1 MAEITSQP
9 NRLRVVGS
17 PTNPLIKVF
26 RRALAEGTMRDGWLA
41 VEGPLVVEEALR
53 AGERATVKSVLVS
66 DNAVRR
72 SQPLLDRL
80 PKACEVTQT
89 PDRLFR
95 HLAQTET
102 PQGIAALVELRAT
115 NREAV
120 LGARDALLLVACG
133 LQDPGNLGT
142 ILRSVQA
149 FGASALITLA
159 GTVSPFNPKAA
170 RASAGAMFHVPVLVG
185 ERAESLFPRLR
196 AAGVR
201 VVGTDRH
208 SAVRINGADLR
219 GRLAVLIGQEAA
231 GLPPEIACQAEM
243 LVSIPIRTGMD
254 SLNAA
259 TAASIFLY
267 EAARQREFRV

>member
-1 MAEITSQP
+1 MAETTSQP
-9 NRLRVVGS
+9 NRLRVIES

-26 RRALAEGTMRDGWLA
+26 RRALAEGTTRDGWLA
-41 VEGPLVVEEALR
+41 VEGPLLVEEALR
-53 AGERATVKSVLVS
+53 SGERATVQSVLVS
-66 DNAVRR
+66 EEGLRR

-80 PKACEVTQT
+80 PKSCEVTQT

-95 HLAQTET
+95 QIAQTET

-115 NREAV
+115 NLEVV
-120 LGARDALLLVACG
+120 LRAKDALLLVACG

-142 ILRSVQA
+142 ILRSAQA

-159 GTVSPFNPKAA
+159 ATVSPFNPKAA
-170 RASAGAMFHVPVLVG
+170 RASAGAVFHVPVLMG

-196 AAGVR
+196 AAGIR

-208 SAVRINGADLR
+208 SSARISDADLR

-231 GLPPEIACQAEM
+231 GLPAELARQAEM

-259 TAASIFLY
+259 TAASIVLY
-267 EAARQREFRV
+267 EVARQRGFRY